1 MSLQNAKSEEK
12 FMSHNAWL
20 SVFMGITVLIVSIHP
35 FVEGYETIANFTFG
49 IAFLGSFI
57 MFCLQGGLKSKKLYM
72 DYQNEFLSTINTK
85 AFKHSAYGLIGA
97 FILASIFSGNILA
110 DVTHASMA
118 LIYLGIG
125 SITYGLSLIWQ
136 SRG

>member
-1 MSLQNAKSEEK
+1 
-12 FMSHNAWL
+12 
-20 SVFMGITVLIVSIHP
+20 MGITVLIVSIYP
-35 FVEGYETIANFTFG
+35 LIEGYETIGNFIFG

-57 MFCLQGGLKSKKLYM
+57 MFCLQGGLKSKKIFM
-72 DYQNEFLSTINTK
+72 DYQDEFLSTISTT

-118 LIYLGIG
+118 LIYIGVG